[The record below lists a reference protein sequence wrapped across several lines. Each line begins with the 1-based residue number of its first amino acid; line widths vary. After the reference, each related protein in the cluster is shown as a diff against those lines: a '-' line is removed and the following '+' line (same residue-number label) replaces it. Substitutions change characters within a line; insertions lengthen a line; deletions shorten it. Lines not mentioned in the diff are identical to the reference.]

1 MVVYFV
7 SDEVALSGT
16 YYKRKHWVS
25 ALTSVMS
32 GSIVFACWLFGF
44 DGLAQLVSLWVSA
57 LKHFMTE
64 I

>member
-16 YYKRKHWVS
+16 YYKRKHVVS

-32 GSIVFACWLFGF
+32 GSFVFACWLFGF
-44 DGLAQLVSLWVSA
+44 DGLAQLVSFGFL
-57 LKHFMTE
+57 H
-64 I
+64 